1 MRALWASS
9 APSGGAAGKPKPNS
23 PPTLKL
29 WPRSRPNR
37 NQKAIQSP
45 VQSTAERKKILG
57 LGKNEV
63 NTMVASLLLPAATTR
78 PPSFTILYRRARTH
92 ADIELL
98 GMVVTWGGDDGRV
111 GHDILPISLGIPE

>member
-9 APSGGAAGKPKPNS
+9 APSGGAAGKPKPIS
-23 PPTLKL
+23 PPRLRLSPK
-29 WPRSRPNR
+29 SRPNR
-37 NQKAIQSP
+37 NQKAIQNP

-63 NTMVASLLLPAATTR
+63 NTMVASLLLPAAPR

-111 GHDILPISLGIPE
+111 GHDILPISMGIPE